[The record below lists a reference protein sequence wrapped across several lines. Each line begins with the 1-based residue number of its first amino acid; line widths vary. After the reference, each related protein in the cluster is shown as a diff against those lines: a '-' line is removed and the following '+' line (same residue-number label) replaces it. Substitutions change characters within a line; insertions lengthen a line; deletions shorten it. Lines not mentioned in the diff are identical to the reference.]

1 MPGPLDKFC
10 IQTITKMRENLTM
23 YRILKFI
30 ILIEISIG
38 CTNKSHSSKKL
49 INNSHQIQSINFEV
63 IKTYPHDTESFT
75 EGFLFYNNQLFES
88 TGSPDE
94 FPKTRSVFGIVD
106 LNTGKIDIKVEL
118 DRNSYF
124 GEGIVIFKGKIFQLT
139 YKNQTGFIYDL
150 KSYNKIGSFKYS
162 NKEGWGLTSDGKNI
176 IMSDGTN
183 IITYLDPDSLKVV
196 KTLNVTFNG
205 SSALYTN
212 ELEFINGYL
221 YANIWTTNNIAKI
234 DPWTGII
241 VGIIDLS
248 SLFYEARK
256 AYPLSEA
263 TNGIAYDSSKDRI
276 FVTGKFWPTI
286 YQIKF
291 PH

>member
-1 MPGPLDKFC
+1 
-10 IQTITKMRENLTM
+10 MRVNLTRH
-23 YRILKFI
+23 RILKII
-30 ILIEISIG
+30 ILIGISVG
-38 CTNKSHSSKKL
+38 CTNNSHSTKKS
-49 INNSHQIQSINFEV
+49 INNIHQIQSISFKV

-88 TGSPDE
+88 TGSPEE

-118 DRNSYF
+118 DKNSYF
-124 GEGIVIFKGKIFQLT
+124 GEGIVIFEGKIFQLT

-150 KSYNKIGSFKYS
+150 KSYKKIGSFKYS

-212 ELEFINGYL
+212 ELEFIDGYL

-234 DPWTGII
+234 DPRTGII

-256 AYPLSEA
+256 SYPMSDA
-263 TNGIAYDSSKDRI
+263 TNGIAYDPSRDRI

>member
-1 MPGPLDKFC
+1 MKGPL
-10 IQTITKMRENLTM
+10 IIVL
-23 YRILKFI
+23 ILWI
-30 ILIEISIG
+30 GTG
-38 CTNKSHSSKKL
+38 CTNSNADKKG
-49 INNSHQIQSINFEV
+49 IHRNDNQIQSINFKIV
-63 IKTYPHDTESFT
+63 KTFPHDTESFT
-75 EGFLFYNNQLFES
+75 EGLIYHDNQLFES
-88 TGSPDE
+88 TGSPE
-94 FPKTRSVFGIVD
+94 EYPKTRSVIGIID
-106 LNTGKIDIKVEL
+106 LKNGKIDVKVEL

-124 GEGIVIFKGKIFQLT
+124 GEGIVFFKDKIYQLT
-139 YKNQTGFIYDL
+139 YKNQTGFVYDSKTYKKVGFFTYL
-150 KSYNKIGSFKYS
+150 
-162 NKEGWGLTSDGKNI
+162 NKEGWGMTSDSKNI

-196 KTLNVTFNG
+196 KTLDITFNG
-205 SSALYTN
+205 SSALYMN

-234 DPWTGII
+234 DPQTGKVIGII
-241 VGIIDLS
+241 NLS
-248 SLFYEARK
+248 SLFLEAK
-256 AYPLSEA
+256 KEYPMSEA

>member
-1 MPGPLDKFC
+1 
-10 IQTITKMRENLTM
+10 MRRLLE
-23 YRILKFI
+23 II
-30 ILIEISIG
+30 ILTAISVA
-38 CTNKSHSSKKL
+38 CSNNLHTNKKS
-49 INNSHQIQSINFEV
+49 INTSNPIQSINFKV

-88 TGSPDE
+88 TGSPEE
-94 FPKTRSVFGIVD
+94 FPKTRSVFGIVN
-106 LNTGKIDIKVEL
+106 LNTGKIDIKLEL
-118 DRNSYF
+118 DRNNYF
-124 GEGIVIFKGKIFQLT
+124 GEGIVILKGKIFQLT
-139 YKNQTGFIYDL
+139 YKSQTGFIYDL
-150 KSYNKIGSFKYS
+150 KSFKKTGSFRYS
-162 NKEGWGLTSDGKNI
+162 NKEGWGLTTDGKNI

-196 KTLNVTFNG
+196 KTLNITFNG
-205 SSALYTN
+205 SSALYMN

-234 DPWTGII
+234 DPATGVI

-248 SLFYEARK
+248 SLFYEAK
-256 AYPLSEA
+256 QSYSDSEA

-276 FVTGKFWPTI
+276 FVTGKFWPAI

-291 PH
+291 SH

>member
-1 MPGPLDKFC
+1 
-10 IQTITKMRENLTM
+10 MRVNLIM
-23 YRILKFI
+23 NRLLKI
-30 ILIEISIG
+30 IVLIGISVG
-38 CTNKSHSSKKL
+38 CTNNSHSSKKS
-49 INNSHQIQSINFEV
+49 INSSHTIESINFKV
-63 IKTYPHDTESFT
+63 TKTYPHDTESFT
-75 EGFLFYNNQLFES
+75 EGFLFYNSQLFES
-88 TGSPDE
+88 TGSPEE

-118 DRNSYF
+118 DRNIYF
-124 GEGIVIFKGKIFQLT
+124 GEGIVIFEGKIFQVT
-139 YKNQTGFIYDL
+139 YKNQIGFIYDL
-150 KSYNKIGSFKYS
+150 KSYKKIGSFKYS

-183 IITYLDPDSLKVV
+183 VITYLDPDSLKVV

-234 DPWTGII
+234 DPRTGII

-248 SLFYEARK
+248 SLFSEARK
-256 AYPLSEA
+256 SNPMSEA
-263 TNGIAYDSSKDRI
+263 ANGIAYDSSKDRI

>member
-1 MPGPLDKFC
+1 
-10 IQTITKMRENLTM
+10 MRVNLIM
-23 YRILKFI
+23 HRLLKI
-30 ILIEISIG
+30 IVLIGISVG
-38 CTNKSHSSKKL
+38 CTNNSHSSKKS
-49 INNSHQIQSINFEV
+49 INSSHTIESINFKV

-88 TGSPDE
+88 TGSPEE

-124 GEGIVIFKGKIFQLT
+124 GEGIVIFEGKIFQLT

-150 KSYNKIGSFKYS
+150 KSYKKIGSFKYS
-162 NKEGWGLTSDGKNI
+162 NKEGWGLTSDGKYI
-176 IMSDGTN
+176 LMSDGTN

-205 SSALYTN
+205 SSALYMN
-212 ELEFINGYL
+212 ELEFIDGYI
-221 YANIWTTNNIAKI
+221 YANVWSTNNIAKI
-234 DPWTGII
+234 DPKTGII

-256 AYPLSEA
+256 SYPMSEA

-276 FVTGKFWPTI
+276 FVTGKLWPTI

>member
-1 MPGPLDKFC
+1 
-10 IQTITKMRENLTM
+10 MRVKITM
-23 YRILKFI
+23 YRILGII
-30 ILIEISIG
+30 ILTGISVG
-38 CTNKSHSSKKL
+38 CTNNSHSSKQS
-49 INNSHQIQSINFEV
+49 INNNHHIQSINFKV
-63 IKTYPHDTESFT
+63 VKTYPHDTESFT

-88 TGSPDE
+88 TGSPEE

-124 GEGIVIFKGKIFQLT
+124 GEGIVIFEGRIFQLT
-139 YKNQTGFIYDL
+139 YKNQTGFIYDS
-150 KSYNKIGSFKYS
+150 KSYKKIGSFKYS

-183 IITYLDPDSLKVV
+183 IITYLDPDSLKVI

-205 SSALYTN
+205 SSALYMN
-212 ELEFINGYL
+212 ELEFIDGYL

-234 DPWTGII
+234 DPKTGII

-256 AYPLSEA
+256 SYPMSEA

-291 PH
+291 SH

>member
-1 MPGPLDKFC
+1 
-10 IQTITKMRENLTM
+10 MRVNLIM
-23 YRILKFI
+23 HRLLKI
-30 ILIEISIG
+30 IVLIGISVG
-38 CTNKSHSSKKL
+38 CTNNSHSSKKS
-49 INNSHQIQSINFEV
+49 INSSHTIESINFKV

-88 TGSPDE
+88 TGSPEE

-124 GEGIVIFKGKIFQLT
+124 GEGIVIFEGKIFQLT

-150 KSYNKIGSFKYS
+150 KSYKKIGSFKYS
-162 NKEGWGLTSDGKNI
+162 NKEGWGLTSDGKYI

-205 SSALYTN
+205 SSALYMN
-212 ELEFINGYL
+212 ELEFIDGYI
-221 YANIWTTNNIAKI
+221 YANVWSTNNIAKI
-234 DPWTGII
+234 DPKTGII

-256 AYPLSEA
+256 SYPMSEA

>member
-1 MPGPLDKFC
+1 MKV
-10 IQTITKMRENLTM
+10 NLTDN
-23 YRILKFI
+23 RLLKI
-30 ILIEISIG
+30 IVLIGISVG
-38 CTNKSHSSKKL
+38 CTNNSHSNKKSV
-49 INNSHQIQSINFEV
+49 NSSHSIESINFKI
-63 IKTYPHDTESFT
+63 IKTYPHDTGSFT
-75 EGFLFYNNQLFES
+75 EGFLFNNNQLFES
-88 TGSPDE
+88 TGSPEE

-106 LNTGKIDIKVEL
+106 LNTGKIGIKVEL
-118 DRNSYF
+118 DRNTYF
-124 GEGIVIFKGKIFQLT
+124 GEGIVIFDGKIYQLT

-150 KSYNKIGSFKYS
+150 NSYKKVGSFKYS
-162 NKEGWGLTSDGKNI
+162 NKEGWGLTTDGKNI

-205 SSALYTN
+205 SSALYVN
-212 ELEFINGYL
+212 ELEFIHGYI

-234 DPWTGII
+234 DPKTGII

-256 AYPLSEA
+256 SYPMSEA
-263 TNGIAYDSSKDRI
+263 TNGIAYDSLKDRI